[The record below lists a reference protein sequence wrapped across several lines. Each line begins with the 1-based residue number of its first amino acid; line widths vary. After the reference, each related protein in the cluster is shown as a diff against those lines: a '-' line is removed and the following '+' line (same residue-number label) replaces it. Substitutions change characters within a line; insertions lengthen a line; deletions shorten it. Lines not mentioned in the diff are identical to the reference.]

1 MTPSPIIKTVER
13 TWSVMT
19 LRDTSVFV
27 LAIGHPGDTADMF
40 HDVLNRIH
48 FKKVVHPLHDAGQAF

>member
-1 MTPSPIIKTVER
+1 MVGDDPQGYVGF
-13 TWSVMT
+13 
-19 LRDTSVFV
+19 LV